1 MSTVS
6 PLLQRT
12 YAQPLTLELLAEK
25 VPIVKEGHEALN
37 ELKTLEKPSITSSPM
52 EERVAY
58 NELLKK
64 KRRGS
69 QAQDELITSALPLI
83 KSLASKEYN
92 RRKAWAS
99 RIAYDDILQEAIAGF
114 IRGLLSYKPTNT
126 QNSATNY
133 LGQWIVTTIRRKL
146 ESMEHDF
153 SIPYELVERNR
164 RIVAVKSRLT
174 TEMQREPSDAELLA
188 ALNDTSQ
195 QPVNK
200 WGRRETAT
208 TEEPAEKKSKFTQ
221 DHLDMSKQLNPK
233 LYSMKSNDVT
243 ESDDD
248 NQLYERSSTTLS
260 ASEPTNVDEID
271 ERSLTESKYNFFM
284 SAFVAMKVGSQQKDI
299 ILRFWGLRPYN
310 EPQSYKEI
318 AESTGLQLRFVKNV
332 LMALS
337 TYMPTPGGVF
347 HYQLL
352 RLDETLVVD
361 LELEWLLTR
370 LGEWPAGLREPKQA
384 PNALVNAR

>member
-1 MSTVS
+1 
-6 PLLQRT
+6 
-12 YAQPLTLELLAEK
+12 
-25 VPIVKEGHEALN
+25 
-37 ELKTLEKPSITSSPM
+37 M
-52 EERVAY
+52 EERKVY
-58 NELLKK
+58 NDLLKR
-64 KRRGS
+64 KRHGS
-69 QAQDELITSALPLI
+69 QAQEELIVSALPLI

-114 IRGLLSYKPTNT
+114 IRGLLSYKPANT

-153 SIPYELVERNR
+153 FIPYELVERNR

-174 TEMQREPSDAELLA
+174 TELQREPTDNELLI

-195 QPVNK
+195 QPSNK
-200 WGRRETAT
+200 WGRRETVPVENEAS
-208 TEEPAEKKSKFTQ
+208 KKDKFTQ
-221 DHLDMSKQLNPK
+221 EHIDMSKQLNAK

-243 ESDDD
+243 DNDDD
-248 NQLYERSSTTLS
+248 NQLYERSSQTLS
-260 ASEPTNVDEID
+260 AAEPASVADVDEQ
-271 ERSLTESKYNFFM
+271 SLTESKYQFFM
-284 SAFVAMKVGSQQKDI
+284 DAFVAMKVGSQQKDI
-299 ILRFWGLRPYN
+299 ILRYFGLKPYS
-310 EPQSYKEI
+310 EPQAYKEI
-318 AESTGLQLRFVKNV
+318 AENTGFQIRFVKNV
-332 LMALS
+332 IMAFNS
-337 TYMPTPGGVF
+337 YMPTAGGVF

-361 LELEWLLTR
+361 LEMDWLLNR
-370 LGEWPAGLREPKQA
+370 LGDWPAGLKEPKPA